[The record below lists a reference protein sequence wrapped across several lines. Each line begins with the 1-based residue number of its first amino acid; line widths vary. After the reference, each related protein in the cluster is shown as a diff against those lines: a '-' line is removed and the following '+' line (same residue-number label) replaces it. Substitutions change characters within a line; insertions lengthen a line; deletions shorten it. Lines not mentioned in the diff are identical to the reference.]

1 VKKKAVKKKAVKKK
15 VAKKPVAKKK
25 VAKKISKKRP
35 EKVID
40 VTASLDRGTPA
51 LLTAALKKAMVKHA
65 PKADP
70 VSSEN
75 SESTAA
81 HTAASLEEADNVSH
95 KVSEDAA
102 PEQKHEESQHE
113 EAQHEAVNEDV
124 HGEEDGVASSEAHP
138 SYEER
143 VDPAEAL
150 SGEMIRIGKRDA
162 KSSDI
167 GRDLPD
173 VGAENAVL
181 SITKRVREEARREL
195 SIAKSQSM
203 SGTLESLIAYNE
215 GWRYL
220 YRQKVNKIFQA
231 ELYKKD
237 VIERQAF
244 KKTLGLSAFG
254 PAGMVKEARAFAHKV
269 EARGNVGR
277 AAVIEAM
284 ATMIETGS
292 GSQELAGLLRIHPE
306 SGLTHLGWLFLGGQY
321 EKNGFYPEALAH
333 YARVVSEAKA
343 GELKNSAHFARA
355 RLLLL
360 TGEFTKSKV
369 AFRDLLALG
378 YTPAGSWLANA
389 HLMKGETDSARA
401 LYEKY
406 VPVELDHVDPITL
419 MGIGDLRIV
428 YGDYLG
434 AAQIFKIAQETFSV
448 DDVAMAFLRIRE
460 ADALVVNGEPV
471 KAQVIYTG
479 AQKAF
484 RGEASAMSGLALAD
498 SMAMVAKGDSLMRA
512 ESLYRS
518 LHRGRYAASRY
529 AHLNL
534 ARVQLR
540 LKLYKDSAIA
550 LNEFLERYPTNTQ
563 QAEAIEIKSEV
574 MFEWIKKLFDESDY
588 FSIVDAVSLYGVEIP
603 FGKKG
608 STYYRIGKSYAE
620 LSLLSEAVSTL
631 VAASEI
637 GVDAVAERSMLELAR
652 VYLKQ
657 KDSDAVERIARNFN
671 ARFPKS
677 LKRAELNEI
686 LSSAAYLKGDYKAY
700 AEGVSVTGDP
710 TKDFYK
716 AAALARINKHRDAVK
731 LFKGVAAS
739 YKLAGDSAG
748 RKRALLG
755 AADSSFKIRRFSSAV
770 KLYEEA
776 VGLMDKGK
784 TLEKRWALYM
794 ITQSYSRLNKR
805 EKQKEALGEVVVANG
820 VFGDGAEALY
830 KDELRQ

>member
-1 VKKKAVKKKAVKKK
+1 MDKSP
-15 VAKKPVAKKK
+15 AKGA
-25 VAKKISKKRP
+25 R
-35 EKVID
+35 
-40 VTASLDRGTPA
+40 
-51 LLTAALKKAMVKHA
+51 
-65 PKADP
+65 KADP
-70 VSSEN
+70 
-75 SESTAA
+75 AK
-81 HTAASLEEADNVSH
+81 EET
-95 KVSEDAA
+95 
-102 PEQKHEESQHE
+102 
-113 EAQHEAVNEDV
+113 HEAVPHEAAPNEAFDEDG
-124 HGEEDGVASSEAHP
+124 HADAHEEDTATTHSSA
-138 SYEER
+138 EEDE
-143 VDPAEAL
+143 VHAAPAKTL
-150 SGEMIRIGKRDA
+150 SGKMIRIGKLDA
-162 KSSDI
+162 KGSEI
-167 GRDLPD
+167 GMELPS
-173 VGAENAVL
+173 VSIERAVL
-181 SITKRVREEARREL
+181 SITKRVRDEARREL
-195 SIAKSQSM
+195 RITQPKTM

-237 VIERQAF
+237 VVERQVF
-244 KKTLGLSAFG
+244 KEVLGLSAFG
-254 PAGMVKEARAFAHKV
+254 PAEMVKEARALAQKNG
-269 EARGNVGR
+269 ARGNVDK
-277 AAVIEAM
+277 ATIIEAM
-284 ATMIETGS
+284 AVMIETGA
-292 GSQELAGLLRIHPE
+292 GAEELEWLLRIHPE
-306 SGLTHLGWLFLGGQY
+306 SGLTHLGWLFMGGQH

-333 YARVVSEAKA
+333 YARVVNEAKP

-355 RLLLL
+355 RLLFL

-378 YTPAGSWLANA
+378 YAKAGSWLANA
-389 HLMKGETDSARA
+389 HLMKGETDAARA

-448 DDVAMAFLRIRE
+448 TDVAMAFMRIRE
-460 ADALVVNGEPV
+460 ADALVVSGKPV

-540 LKLYKDSAIA
+540 LNLYRDAAIA
-550 LNEFLERYPTNTQ
+550 LNEFLERYPTNVR

-574 MFEWIKKLFDESDY
+574 MFRWIKKLFDESDY
-588 FSIVDAVSLYGVEIP
+588 FGIINAVSLYGVEIP

-620 LSLLSEAVSTL
+620 LSLLSEAVNTL

-637 GVDAVAERSMLELAR
+637 GVDTVAERSMLELAR

-657 KDSDAVERIARNFN
+657 KDSNAVERIAKNFN

-677 LKRAELNEI
+677 LKRAELDGI
-686 LSSAAYLKGDYKAY
+686 LSKAAYLKGDYKAY

-710 TKDFYK
+710 AKDFYK
-716 AAALARINKHRDAVK
+716 AAALARINKHRDAVE
-731 LFKGVAAS
+731 LFKDVAAS
-739 YKLAGDSAG
+739 HKAAGDFDG
-748 RKRALLG
+748 RKRALIG
-755 AADSSFKIRRFSSAV
+755 AADSSFKLRRYSSAV
-770 KLYEEA
+770 RLYEEA

-784 TLEKRWALYM
+784 TPEKRWALYM
-794 ITQSYSRLNKR
+794 ITQSYSKLNR
-805 EKQKEALGEVVVANG
+805 RDKQKEALGDVVVVNG